1 MYLTDPM
8 SRQIQHKVEESNDM
22 ENQQIQIISPEFI
35 KATRSYVTIAKD
47 KDLLD
52 RIRTSSHIDDKL
64 KDAVAKVKNSKPVLG
79 KVGIPEWEMADG
91 LLWYKGFIYVPND
104 VTL

>member
-1 MYLTDPM
+1 
-8 SRQIQHKVEESNDM
+8 M

-52 RIRTSSHIDDKL
+52 RIRTSSQIDDTL
-64 KDAVAKVKNSKPVLG
+64 KEAVTKVKSSQYLPG
-79 KVGIPEWEMADG
+79 KDVILEWEMNDG
-91 LLWYKGFIYVPND
+91 LLWYKGFIYVLND
-104 VTL
+104 VAL